1 MAHRRVLA
9 RRRDVSKFIAED
21 SATVTVY
28 VPGRTPDD
36 EETSFSFTGR
46 LSPRGSMLSG
56 RERMAQG
63 EEGPIGMNTWV
74 VVAPYDTTVPRNGS
88 RLSISSQEFRV
99 IFTMQYQYKLE
110 ILLEERE

>member
-1 MAHRRVLA
+1 VAHRRVLA
-9 RRRDVSKFIAED
+9 RRRDVSKFIDED
-21 SATVTVY
+21 SVTVTVY

-36 EETSFSFTGR
+36 AETSYTFTGR

-63 EEGPIGMNTWV
+63 EEGPVGMNTWV
-74 VVAPYDTTVPRNGS
+74 VVAPYDTTVPRNGA
-88 RLSISSQEFRV
+88 RLGIGSQDFRV

-110 ILLEERE
+110 ILLEARE